1 MNPAVLAAFAKL
13 GIAGLAI
20 GALLY
25 VVKMNADMARED
37 RIYNTQKILEQLVDV
52 EQACKGKR

>member
-1 MNPAVLAAFAKL
+1 
-13 GIAGLAI
+13 
-20 GALLY
+20 
-25 VVKMNADMARED
+25 MARED